1 MNELNSEKQD
11 QIVPALIEARKEI
24 TGVTKDS
31 ENPFFKNKYAN
42 LTSIIQAVNKEL
54 LDNDLIITQPT
65 QVVDGK
71 LYLVTQ
77 LTHSSGQW
85 VRGYLPVLNKKGDD
99 QGQGSGIT
107 YARRYGLQA
116 LLNIPA
122 FDDDAELTKAK
133 NGKPEQTGIDK
144 VDQVLDDIPIGD
156 DEPVTPNRSTLIDTF
171 NSWPT
176 TKQKAKLKF
185 YKDKHATMKD
195 VVDIFD
201 VSEEQAK
208 ELLIE
213 ESIGHA

>member
-31 ENPFFKNKYAN
+31 DNPFYKSKYAD

-54 LDNDLIITQPT
+54 LNNDLIITQPT

-133 NGKPEQTGIDK
+133 NGKSEKTGIAK
-144 VDQVLDDIPIGD
+144 VDQALDDIPIGD
-156 DEPVTPNRSTLIDTF
+156 DEPVTPNRSRLVDVF
-171 NSWPT
+171 NSYSPA
-176 TKQKAKLKF
+176 KQKAKLKF
-185 YKDKHATMKD
+185 FKDKHATMQD

-208 ELLIE
+208 ELLKE
-213 ESIGHA
+213 EAIGA

>member
-24 TGVTKDS
+24 TGVTKDE
-31 ENPFFKNKYAN
+31 ENPFFKSKYAN
-42 LTSIIQAVNKEL
+42 LTSIIQCVNKDL
-54 LDNDLIITQPT
+54 LKNDLIITQPT

-133 NGKPEQTGIDK
+133 NGKPEKTGIDK
-144 VDQVLDDIPIGD
+144 VDQVLDDIPLGD
-156 DEPVTPNRSTLIDTF
+156 DESVTPNRSVLIDTF
-171 NSWPT
+171 NSWPP

-185 YKDKHATMKD
+185 YKAKHATMKD

-208 ELLIE
+208 ELLQE
-213 ESIGHA
+213 EAIGD

>member
-31 ENPFFKNKYAN
+31 ANPFFKSKYAD

-65 QVVDGK
+65 QVVDGT

-85 VRGYLPVLNKKGDD
+85 VRGYLPVHNKKGDD

-133 NGKPEQTGIDK
+133 NGKSEKTGIAK

-156 DEPVTPNRSTLIDTF
+156 DEPVTPNRSNLIDIF
-171 NSWPT
+171 NSWTP
-176 TKQKAKLKF
+176 TKQKAKLNF
-185 YKDKHATMKD
+185 YKAKHATMQD

-201 VSEEQAK
+201 ISEEQAK
-208 ELLIE
+208 QLLQE
-213 ESIGHA
+213 EAIGA

>member
-85 VRGYLPVLNKKGDD
+85 VRGQLPVLNKKGDD

-122 FDDDAELTKAK
+122 FYDDAELTKAK

-156 DEPVTPNRSTLIDTF
+156 DEPVTPNRSTLNDTF

>member
-31 ENPFFKNKYAN
+31 ANPFFKSKYAD

-65 QVVDGK
+65 QVVDGT

-85 VRGYLPVLNKKGDD
+85 VRGYLPVHNKKGDD

-133 NGKPEQTGIDK
+133 NGKSEKTGIAK

-171 NSWPT
+171 NSWLSGL
-176 TKQKAKLKF
+176 A
-185 YKDKHATMKD
+185 
-195 VVDIFD
+195 
-201 VSEEQAK
+201 
-208 ELLIE
+208 
-213 ESIGHA
+213 